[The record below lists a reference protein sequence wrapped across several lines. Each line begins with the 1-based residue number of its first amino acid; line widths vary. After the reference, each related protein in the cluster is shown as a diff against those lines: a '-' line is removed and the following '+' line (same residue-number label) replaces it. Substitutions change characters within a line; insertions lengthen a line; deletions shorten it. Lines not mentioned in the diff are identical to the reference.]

1 MHSAKTYACAFSIER
16 VFCSSFS
23 TMNVK
28 EIYIP
33 IPQQVEEKSY
43 NHLSR
48 KRKKSTLYFRL
59 CSPFSLKNGWWL
71 SYTHAS

>member
-1 MHSAKTYACAFSIER
+1 MHSAKTYACAFSIEQ

-48 KRKKSTLYFRL
+48 KRKKKYFI
-59 CSPFSLKNGWWL
+59 F
-71 SYTHAS
+71 